1 MPLQRH
7 LDGSLSAGEAAVN
20 DCDQLAT
27 NGVIHVVDKVILSRS
42 SPIPFLTNTRRVGL
56 GGIELIFK
64 GGK

>member
-27 NGVIHVVDKVILSRS
+27 NGVIHVVDKVSA
-42 SPIPFLTNTRRVGL
+42 PVRRIRPKQYQIISYKPPVT
-56 GGIELIFK
+56 
-64 GGK
+64 